1 MEKPEAKSAPT
12 SERRQAILKTIE
24 RRDSCKKRAAQ
35 IVEEMLE
42 SSLSEEW
49 LLGVLHE
56 LSQQD
61 YQDAVE
67 ERAIV
72 RLCGYPLCNK
82 NIAQVPKQQYHI
94 CMKTKK
100 VYDITH
106 RKQYCSNTCYRA
118 STFLKGQLWDG
129 PLWLRDEAD
138 TISKYNVYR
147 EEEHLAQSAK
157 KDGRGEEVDL
167 GHSRLAEKDVE
178 GPQESKPADMLRP
191 AKDVSPY
198 VTPDALKKLA
208 ESIDKMS
215 VRSLKSPAQARNVE
229 ESGTELGTEDRKLED
244 GPELDHEICSTNAS
258 VPAEASSPCND
269 EPAAAKKVN
278 SPMRSSVPSR
288 IDKSWQHALASE
300 QARAA
305 KASST
310 KSDTACSPIERVQQA
325 LKQWITAETVAFLV
339 GDGAA
344 RRFRINNRRQE
355 EAMKVE
361 RYHALYSK
369 LCKRLDEQERAEE
382 RLGSAPLDSDDDE
395 DVQVPKKPTAP
406 LPTMEQLRRDSE
418 KKKLEIRERH
428 QDRFEKKGVCA
439 RTKESATTSTSKKSG
454 SEPRMEK
461 KVEDPNTTDPCERE
475 PILPLVD
482 SHAQNVHRRRIVFN
496 WLRKV
501 LPDILDM
508 LYMDLSEVSSY
519 LTELILTFRLSA
531 ENITFRLETWAHIA
545 AGILVMLSRK
555 CPPLNS
561 AIMMEES
568 RRRFSIFLEDN
579 GLSLQNL
586 TYVVDDLLG
595 S

>member
-1 MEKPEAKSAPT
+1 MEKPEAKPAPT

-138 TISKYNVYR
+138 TSTKYRVYR
-147 EEEHLAQSAK
+147 EDEHLPQSVK

-178 GPQESKPADMLRP
+178 AAEESRPAEMLRP

-208 ESIDKMS
+208 DSIDKMT
-215 VRSLKSPAQARNVE
+215 LAIPKSTAQARNIE
-229 ESGTELGTEDRKLED
+229 ESATDDLGDGDELED
-244 GPELDHEICSTNAS
+244 EIHKQTAS
-258 VPAEASSPCND
+258 ALVEAPSPHD
-269 EPAAAKKVN
+269 DDAAAAEKVN
-278 SPMRSSVPSR
+278 RQMRKSVPSR
-288 IDKSWQHALASE
+288 IDKSWQKALASE
-300 QARAA
+300 QVKAARASAA
-305 KASST
+305 KN
-310 KSDTACSPIERVQQA
+310 DTVGPPIERVRQA

-339 GDGAA
+339 GNGAA

-369 LCKRLDEQERAEE
+369 LCKRLNEQERAEE
-382 RLGSAPLDSDDDE
+382 RLASAPLDSDDDE
-395 DVQVPKKPTAP
+395 DVKVPTKPTAP
-406 LPTMEQLRRDSE
+406 LPTMEQLMEDSQ
-418 KKKLEIRERH
+418 KKKLEILERH
-428 QDRFEKKGVCA
+428 QDSFEKKEVCE
-439 RTKESATTSTSKKSG
+439 RTRQSAPPVSKKG
-454 SEPRMEK
+454 GGKPRKEKQMEN
-461 KVEDPNTTDPCERE
+461 PNATDPCERE
-475 PILPLVD
+475 PVLPLVD

-501 LPDILDM
+501 LPDILDI

-531 ENITFRLETWAHIA
+531 ENITFRLETWTHIA
-545 AGILVMLSRK
+545 AGILIMLSKK

-568 RRRFSIFLEDN
+568 RRRFSIFLEDS
-579 GLSLQNL
+579 GVSLQNL
-586 TYVVDDLLG
+586 THVVDDLLG
-595 S
+595 G

>member
-1 MEKPEAKSAPT
+1 MEKPETKSATT

-67 ERAIV
+67 ERTIV

-138 TISKYNVYR
+138 TTAKYNVYR
-147 EEEHLAQSAK
+147 EEENLARSTK

-178 GPQESKPADMLRP
+178 GPQESKPADMLKP

-215 VRSLKSPAQARNVE
+215 VRSQKSPAQARNIE
-229 ESGTELGTEDRKLED
+229 ESATEDHERED
-244 GPELDHEICSTNAS
+244 GLEPDNEIRSTD
-258 VPAEASSPCND
+258 VRPPVEASSPPSND
-269 EPAAAKKVN
+269 EPAAAQKVT
-278 SPMRSSVPSR
+278 SPARRSVPSR
-288 IDKSWQHALASE
+288 NDKSWQNALASE

-305 KASST
+305 KAST
-310 KSDTACSPIERVQQA
+310 AKSDTDGPPIERVQQA

-369 LCKRLDEQERAEE
+369 LCKRLDEQEKAEE
-382 RLGSAPLDSDDDE
+382 RLAAAPLDSDDDE
-395 DVQVPKKPTAP
+395 DAPVPTKPTAP
-406 LPTMEQLRRDSE
+406 VPTMEQLRRDSE

-428 QDRFEKKGVCA
+428 QDTFEKKDVCA
-439 RTKESATTSTSKKSG
+439 RTKESAATLGSKKG
-454 SEPRMEK
+454 GGKPRKEK
-461 KVEDPNTTDPCERE
+461 KVENTNTTDSCERE

-496 WLRKV
+496 WLRKA
-501 LPDILDM
+501 LPDILDI